1 MSMNIKNRIVK
12 ESIAE
17 FIGTALLVFFGVGSV
32 AALKLAGATF
42 SQWEISIIWGFGV
55 AIAIYCTAG
64 ISGAHL
70 NPAVT
75 IALATFNHF
84 EKKKILPY
92 ILAQLGG
99 AFFAAAVIYGIY
111 GSLLN
116 NYEITHHIMRSDLS
130 GLDTA
135 SIFSTYAQPLLSVQ
149 CAFIIE
155 LVITAILM
163 FSILAITDDSNGV
176 VNGAMSPLLIG
187 LVVAIIG
194 GSVGPLT
201 GFAMNP
207 ARDFGPKLF
216 TFFAGW
222 DWVTFTG
229 GRDIPY
235 FLVPLIAPIIGA
247 LGGAWLYS
255 RIATS
260 YLSEIKVA

>member
-1 MSMNIKNRIVK
+1 MRMNIKNRVVK

-42 SQWEISIIWGFGV
+42 SQWEISIMWGLGV

-75 IALATFNHF
+75 IALATFNNF
-84 EKKKILPY
+84 DKKKILPY
-92 ILAQLGG
+92 ISAQLGG
-99 AFFAAAVIYGIY
+99 AFFAAAIIYGIY
-111 GSLLN
+111 SSLLN
-116 NYEITHHIMRSDLS
+116 NYEITHHVIRGDLS

-135 SIFSTYAQPLLSVQ
+135 SIFSTYAQPLLSTQ
-149 CAFIIE
+149 WAFIIE
-155 LVITAILM
+155 FIITAILM
-163 FSILAITDDSNGV
+163 FSILAITDDNNGV
-176 VNGAMSPLLIG
+176 ANGSMSPLLIG

-247 LGGAWLYS
+247 LCGAWLYS
-255 RIATS
+255 RFAVP
-260 YLSEIKVA
+260 YLTEIKPV

>member
-42 SQWEISIIWGFGV
+42 SQWEISIIWGLGV

-99 AFFAAAVIYGIY
+99 AFFAAAVIYGIH

-247 LGGAWLYS
+247 LCGAWLYS